1 VADGIDALVVSTAP
15 FGTYNAVGDLYEING
30 GTVGEEGTVIAQP
43 NELKLRNAMIFDTS
57 KYSWTISNDLTVNL
71 LNNTIILKNN
81 KLIKPSDL
89 RKGDR
94 LRIIKSENTETGDAY
109 IVMVEN

>member
-1 VADGIDALVVSTAP
+1 
-15 FGTYNAVGDLYEING
+15 
-30 GTVGEEGTVIAQP
+30 
-43 NELKLRNAMIFDTS
+43 MIFDTS